1 MYYTIQ
7 IPVKVE
13 LGLEGKIIPKKEGEA
28 NPLSD
33 YALRIADEVMKTI
46 SPHNGIHKYL
56 WTMDNIGP
64 LMCCLISLRFIECI
78 LK

>member
-33 YALRIADEVMKTI
+33 YALRIADEVMKT
-46 SPHNGIHKYL
+46 SHHHNGLHKYL
-56 WTMDNIGP
+56 MDNIGP